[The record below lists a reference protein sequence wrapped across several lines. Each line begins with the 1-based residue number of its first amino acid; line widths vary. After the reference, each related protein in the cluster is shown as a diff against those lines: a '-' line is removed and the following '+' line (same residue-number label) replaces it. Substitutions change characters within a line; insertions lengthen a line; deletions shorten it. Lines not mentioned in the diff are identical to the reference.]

1 MSELFAAPADPQ
13 VVVEDPEHVIE
24 AVSRPPVVI
33 TEQAV
38 AFSTAAA
45 VALPRTKPT
54 RRVIAALR
62 GMFLSSSEDARPA
75 RRHYPPRRDAFLE
88 QAAITR
94 EIQRLP
100 RQEQAVVIAH
110 AGVLALLVAVLGALG
125 GVGLTYL
132 WSLGSPVYYGFQ
144 IDWGVLALPLRTGVA
159 AVTVLVLA
167 AAVYPV
173 IHSRR
178 LETAEVLRAS

>member
-24 AVSRPPVVI
+24 GVSQPPVVI

-45 VALPRTKPT
+45 VGLPRTKPT

-62 GMFLSSSEDARPA
+62 AMFLSSSGDARPA

-88 QAAITR
+88 QAAMTR
-94 EIQRLP
+94 EMHRL
-100 RQEQAVVIAH
+100 
-110 AGVLALLVAVLGALG
+110 
-125 GVGLTYL
+125 
-132 WSLGSPVYYGFQ
+132 
-144 IDWGVLALPLRTGVA
+144 
-159 AVTVLVLA
+159 
-167 AAVYPV
+167 
-173 IHSRR
+173 
-178 LETAEVLRAS
+178 